1 MTRYPPNQLRQMA
14 DDLARDLG
22 GDGMYSEALRQAAD
36 DCEDAERYRQFLK
49 LLDPDLLGGFSVYHM
64 VSRTVDELIYLDDDM
79 NRILDTARTPKEQ
92 TK

>member
-1 MTRYPPNQLRQMA
+1 MTRYPPHRLRQMA

-36 DCEDAERYRQFLK
+36 DCERLDALDKLCEAYGFEDLHEGNRWCIEGPFCDIRHALDAE
-49 LLDPDLLGGFSVYHM
+49 
-64 VSRTVDELIYLDDDM
+64 IA
-79 NRILDTARTPKEQ
+79 ARTPKEQ